1 MAHWTETGPQKCHIL
16 AADFSLTTRDYTNQ
30 NHYLTKPMFDYGKPN
45 KQTGKREWLIYL
57 PSQKKVKCFYCHL
70 FSDTKK
76 WGTFCEG
83 FRDWKNTAYVTSHAM
98 SEQHTLTISSYHTPK
113 KLTVI
118 LHYVLPSGAAEHFET
133 FINIISHT
141 GEKLASYL
149 FDFLT
154 ENGIDISLC
163 RDQSY
168 DNTSSMSGKYSGRQA
183 KLKERNALVGYM
195 PGTWWNASTE
205 AVPAAVLGYPNILE
219 ALKSIRDDESQ
230 KSATRKDAKILS
242 DAMHTLETGIL
253 CEVWNDTLQPFS
265 RCSLSLQSAQ
275 IDFSIAVNLMRS
287 LGTVLQ
293 QLRDSFDEYEIQE
306 SAKRRKRQKTCDNV
320 TAHSF
325 SDKEASRVNTFITI
339 INKLKSSLEYWTEAY
354 ENIDKTFSVRTH
366 FSPNISSSEVS
377 EEEGAASSLASA
389 KSVFSRKALVKMQ
402 LLKDVVGS
410 DTYRINNKYD
420 DAYTPLPVEE
430 IIRRSEFL
438 IGQEVSY
445 DLLGNNC
452 EHFVTLLRYGEGV
465 SEQANRAISAIG
477 FVTAAAG
484 AVSLLGFF
492 QNKSREQ
499 HY

>member
-1 MAHWTETGPQKCHIL
+1 MTQQM
-16 AADFSLTTRDYTNQ
+16 D
-30 NHYLTKPMFDYGKPN
+30 
-45 KQTGKREWLIYL
+45 
-57 PSQKKVKCFYCHL
+57 V
-70 FSDTKK
+70 
-76 WGTFCEG
+76 
-83 FRDWKNTAYVTSHAM
+83 SHVY
-98 SEQHTLTISSYHTPK
+98 Q
-113 KLTVI
+113 LTVL

-168 DNTSSMSGKYSGRQA
+168 DNTSK
-183 KLKERNALVGYM
+183 
-195 PGTWWNASTE
+195 
-205 AVPAAVLGYPNILE
+205 
-219 ALKSIRDDESQ
+219 
-230 KSATRKDAKILS
+230 
-242 DAMHTLETGIL
+242 
-253 CEVWNDTLQPFS
+253 
-265 RCSLSLQSAQ
+265 
-275 IDFSIAVNLMRS
+275 
-287 LGTVLQ
+287 
-293 QLRDSFDEYEIQE
+293 
-306 SAKRRKRQKTCDNV
+306 
-320 TAHSF
+320 
-325 SDKEASRVNTFITI
+325 
-339 INKLKSSLEYWTEAY
+339 
-354 ENIDKTFSVRTH
+354 
-366 FSPNISSSEVS
+366 
-377 EEEGAASSLASA
+377 EGAASSLASA

-410 DTYRINNKYD
+410 DTYRINNKYN

-492 QNKSREQ
+492 QNKSRER